1 MDNDTTPQLGSSSD
15 QHALQAEL
23 DQTKAELARLQIESE
38 SELNASNARFI
49 ELESKLA
56 LHADQRTQLDQALQE
71 LQQLKNKLEKRL
83 EHDQHLQLQL
93 QNLQSE
99 KADLLQVIR
108 DKENEF
114 SEIEAELKS
123 KTEQLSSA
131 KATIRELESNLS
143 ESKSS
148 ERAIRLQSQ
157 GFQSEATLACSDRDF
172 YSKELERTREE
183 WQSFRIE
190 THQQTANLQNELD
203 KITYAHQSTTTNLTT
218 LRSQHTELQKL
229 YADATERIKQLTNQ
243 SIESEAAFQR
253 EIEAQKRV
261 TALMDK
267 RDKQREER
275 MEKFEKEY
283 NDRRAEL
290 DQQER
295 TINQALEQERAH
307 VAELEQKLADTTNA
321 LSRLCASEIDDNE
334 PQDLLDIAAN
344 TPIAHRTPGT
354 PLSRKQNGVFFANGL
369 SPAAAMASKLQKSG
383 KSLTQ
388 VYTEKI
394 ALEEE
399 LKKVQLE
406 NVRLS
411 ETMSQ
416 ILGEIQDRAP
426 LLHQQR
432 IEHDRIENECINL
445 TSQLTEVIEEKEEAQ
460 RMYQSCNLDLK
471 AVQRDYDIACSQVND
486 LSLQVRVLST
496 EVAKRDSAIQGNEE
510 DLESDLANWRNAQV
524 EEEEDVL
531 LDNDLITFR
540 DIAQLQQKNLKL
552 LLFARTL
559 TTKLNELE
567 ENRASRNDDDDE
579 EDEDENTK
587 QAIDE
592 AHELILKLK
601 TDLHSAQ
608 QKSEALSRE
617 RDMLRKMLDQSHT
630 KTPGDHLSLQLDT
643 SSASDGSRQKLDEL
657 RAQFEVYRT
666 EIGRDSKQMN
676 EDLNQARSDLSRTQV
691 LLAKANAQIEYLT
704 ERQRSLDQTNAMH
717 SQEVQTLTASSA
729 KLQDHIS
736 KSEMLLHQA
745 NENVTELKAKCHV
758 LQHQVESLTSEREVW
773 KGVEGRLV
781 AENTSLTRERNNIND
796 ILRNMQVMQG
806 EIERNAEDSRRRLE
820 TQLSKSEA
828 QLSEL
833 KEKVKAEADLA
844 RQAAVQRQIEAR
856 EYQSKIDKLTDE
868 HLTARENLSAAS
880 ATKGHLETQVTQ
892 LQKQLTMKEE
902 RLAVY
907 EGHRRSDPR
916 SNPDGNPNASLS
928 QDTSLTKE
936 QRLEIELSELKIEL
950 VAAKEECTRAQQNV
964 EQFKSISHSAEAAL
978 ASLTATHDEYKSSQ
992 EAELERK
999 QSALTSLEEHLRKV
1013 TEDLSA
1019 VTSQNSELHRQL
1031 ESQRA
1036 DFEKEKLL
1044 LNNKLVDLEEIE
1056 TRVKARDN
1064 ELRAEVNN
1072 QMKLAQDSHDRY
1084 KAEVQNHANSL
1095 NELKQV
1101 KSELE
1106 AARAS
1111 ITEAQTT
1118 AQTATAKLTSSE
1130 ASWSEQKATLQKE
1143 LASIQT
1149 RCDDLLKQNNLLH
1162 EHLETVSAQAT
1173 KLSNHTID
1181 QAAGE
1186 DPGDQKLS
1194 HHDSNENMVESVEQL
1209 RGVIR
1214 YLRNN
1219 YDIAQQQIE
1228 LSKMESARLQQQLQ
1242 HASKALDQ
1250 TKMDLNHERE
1260 RSRQG
1265 YVSSAEHAQLLD
1277 QINTLN
1283 MIRESNITL
1292 RDEASRSERKA
1303 KQLEER
1309 LKETAET
1316 VEPLKQEL
1324 RELQLTVQQYQQEI
1338 GILNEDNERWKLRNQ
1353 QILEKYDR
1361 VDPAEVQGLR
1371 DEIERLK
1378 QELVQTREELSQ
1390 VQHFREKFWTIQ
1402 GQARANRQKSNDEK
1416 LALEAKLASVTE
1428 ELDKVKENVRTL
1440 ENDAKTLQSQNNTA
1454 VDQATAQAQE
1464 QLQTLRQEKSAV
1476 ESSLADA
1483 LAFKTKAAETQAS
1496 LDSLKK
1502 ELDQLK
1508 AAFEAR
1514 ENEISRLLL
1523 ENNGVV
1529 ETNKQLNEQLAK
1541 LREGAPQGPPSEAA
1555 EAKIEQEVSKRVQEK
1570 LAAMSAKEPG
1580 EITTASGDEQFQEQL
1595 MQVKQQA
1602 LSEKADAVQKAV
1614 EETTQ
1619 RLSAEFTKSQ
1629 AETTEKL
1636 KAELA
1641 SSAHNAPSTT
1651 IPDDLLEA
1659 RVSEIK
1665 KELEAAA
1672 TAREQELVRKYQT
1685 ELMEARKAQ
1694 TQNVSSNQ
1702 PTSEQL
1708 QEITKVAVDVAV
1720 KNREA
1725 ELIQMHKTS
1734 TEAMV
1739 ETTKAKVMAEMN
1751 SKHNVVQMQLK
1762 RQQIKNSEL
1771 TAKINDLTSQLNEAK
1786 QKTQSTP
1793 PETGAVP
1800 AAAAATPATPL
1811 AATATSFVPTNA
1823 AAASPLQSAAVP
1835 SATSSTAFGPATT
1848 TTQPHQT
1855 GVAQNSA
1862 APNNSTGL
1870 AGRPPGEALQPTR
1883 GGAAAAF
1890 RGRGGI
1896 AQRGAM
1902 QGASGRGR
1910 GGIVTQTGGGVGGGG
1925 GNGRGTSTITFGR
1938 GATRGGGAGAGNR
1951 GGRGGMVGRGGA
1963 PGGGGGVAGA
1973 GGGTSTG
1980 TESGGMMMNTLGS
1993 TTGVDLPAEG
2003 RMAERAVPTGS
2014 VSIRGAATIK
2024 KGGAGHLLGMA
2035 MKQATGGTPD
2045 VPATASPHFLP
2056 PSVGP
2061 PLAPPSFNNRP
2072 REDDLQ
2078 SGLLPSLDDPAH
2090 QKRPKGIP
2098 NFSPSIPAP
2107 EDPSGNPSNELA
2119 ARLSK
2124 RP

>member
-1 MDNDTTPQLGSSSD
+1 MDSTGSDPPPETQPNTDLAS
-15 QHALQAEL
+15 LQAEL
-23 DQTKAELARLQIESE
+23 DQTKAELVRLQIESE

-49 ELESKLA
+49 ELESKLTSQ
-56 LHADQRTQLDQALQE
+56 ADQRAQLEQSLQE
-71 LQQLKNKLEKRL
+71 IQRLKTTLESRSDADQNLQQ
-83 EHDQHLQLQL
+83 QLQG
-93 QNLQSE
+93 LQSE
-99 KADLLQVIR
+99 KSDLLQVIR
-108 DKENEF
+108 DKENELTDL
-114 SEIEAELKS
+114 EATLQS

-131 KATIRELESNLS
+131 KATIRELETELS
-143 ESKSS
+143 TCKSS
-148 ERAIRLQSQ
+148 ERAVRLQSQ
-157 GFQSEATLACSDRDF
+157 AFQSDATLACSDRDF
-172 YSKELERTREE
+172 YAKELERTREE

-190 THQQTANLQNELD
+190 SHQQTANLQNELD
-203 KITYAHQSTTTNLTT
+203 KLTYAHQSTTTNLTT

-243 SIESEAAFQR
+243 SIESEAAFQK

-261 TALMDK
+261 TTLMDK

-275 MEKFEKEY
+275 MERFEKEF
-283 NDRRAEL
+283 NERRAEL

-295 TINQALEQERAH
+295 LINEALEEERAH
-307 VAELEQKLADTTNA
+307 VAELEQKLMDTTNA

-334 PQDLLDIAAN
+334 SQDLLDIAAN
-344 TPIAHRTPGT
+344 TPLGHRTPGT
-354 PLSRKQNGVFFANGL
+354 PLARKQNGILLANGI

-394 ALEEE
+394 VLEEE

-416 ILGEIQDRAP
+416 ILSEIQDRAP

-445 TSQLTEVIEEKEEAQ
+445 TTQLTEVIEEKEEAQ
-460 RMYQSCNLDLK
+460 RMYQSCNLDLQG
-471 AVQRDYDIACSQVND
+471 VQRDYDIANKQIND
-486 LSLQVRVLST
+486 LGLQIRVLS
-496 EVAKRDSAIQGNEE
+496 AQGHSANSHGIQGDEQ
-510 DLESDLANWRNAQV
+510 DLLKDGSGWRDVQV
-524 EEEEDVL
+524 EDEDDVL
-531 LDNDLITFR
+531 LANDLISFR
-540 DIAQLQQKNLKL
+540 DIADLQQKNLKL

-559 TTKLNELE
+559 TAKLEELE
-567 ENRASRNDDDDE
+567 ENQANKDGDDE
-579 EDEDENTK
+579 EEDENTK
-587 QAIDE
+587 EAIDE

-617 RDMLRKMLDQSHT
+617 RDMLRKMLDQSQG
-630 KTPGDHLSLQLDT
+630 KARGEQLSFPSD
-643 SSASDGSRQKLDEL
+643 SNVPDGSRQKLDEL
-657 RAQFEVYRT
+657 RTQFEVYRT

-676 EDLNQARSDLSRTQV
+676 EDLNQARNDLSRTQV

-717 SQEVQTLTASSA
+717 AQEVQTLTTSSA
-729 KLQDHIS
+729 KMQDHIS

-745 NENVTELKAKCHV
+745 NENVTELKAKCHL
-758 LQHQVESLTSEREVW
+758 LQHQVASLTSEREVW

-796 ILRNMQVMQG
+796 ILRNVQVMQG

-820 TQLSKSEA
+820 NQLSKAET

-833 KEKVKAEADLA
+833 KEKLKTEADLG
-844 RQAAVQRQIEAR
+844 RQATLQRQIEGR
-856 EYQSKIDKLTDE
+856 EYQSKIDRLTSE

-902 RLAVY
+902 RLSVY
-907 EGHRRSDPR
+907 EGHRRSDNNQTGNANTAG
-916 SNPDGNPNASLS
+916 SNDP
-928 QDTSLTKE
+928 SLTKE
-936 QRLEIELSELKIEL
+936 QRLEIELSELRIEL
-950 VAAKEECTRAQQNV
+950 AAAKEECTRAQQNV
-964 EQFKSISHSAEAAL
+964 EQFKSISQSAEAAL

-1019 VTSQNSELHRQL
+1019 VTNQNSELHRQL

-1036 DFEKEKLL
+1036 EFEKEKLL

-1064 ELRAEVNN
+1064 ELRLEANN

-1106 AARAS
+1106 TARES
-1111 ITEAQTT
+1111 ILEAQTT

-1143 LASIQT
+1143 LANIQT

-1173 KLSNHTID
+1173 KMSSRNID
-1181 QAAGE
+1181 QAVGN
-1186 DPGDQKLS
+1186 DPGDQKVSQNDL
-1194 HHDSNENMVESVEQL
+1194 NENMVESVEQL

-1228 LSKMESARLQQQLQ
+1228 LSQMESARLQQQLQ

-1250 TKMDLNHERE
+1250 TKLELNQERE

-1283 MIRESNITL
+1283 MIRESNVTL
-1292 RDEASRSERKA
+1292 REEANRSERKA

-1309 LKETAET
+1309 LKLTSET

-1361 VDPAEVQGLR
+1361 IDPAEVQGLR

-1378 QELVQTREELSQ
+1378 QELTQSKEETSSLA
-1390 VQHFREKFWTIQ
+1390 HFKEKFFNIQ
-1402 GQARANRQKSNDEK
+1402 QQARHSRQKLADEK
-1416 LALEAKLASVTE
+1416 LALEAKLSAVNE
-1428 ELDKVKENVRTL
+1428 ELEKVKEVVRNL
-1440 ENDAKTLQSQNNTA
+1440 ENDAKSSQTQNK
-1454 VDQATAQAQE
+1454 VVVEQAAAQAQE
-1464 QLQTLRQEKSAV
+1464 QVKTLRQEKAAI
-1476 ESSLADA
+1476 ESSLTDA
-1483 LAFKTKAAETQAS
+1483 LVFKNRAIETQAS
-1496 LDSLKK
+1496 LEALKK
-1502 ELDQLK
+1502 ELDQVK

-1514 ENEISRLLL
+1514 ESEHSKLLI
-1523 ENNGVV
+1523 ENNGAAT
-1529 ETNKQLNEQLAK
+1529 TNKQLNEQLTK
-1541 LREGAPQGPPSEAA
+1541 LREERTSTETSEAT
-1555 EAKIEQEVSKRVQEK
+1555 IELEVSKRVQEK
-1570 LAAMSAKEPG
+1570 LAAMSAREPG
-1580 EITTASGDEQFQEQL
+1580 EISAGTGDGQQFHEQL
-1595 MQVKQQA
+1595 LQVKQEA
-1602 LSEKADAVQKAV
+1602 LSEKQQAIQKAI

-1619 RLSAEFTKSQ
+1619 RLTAEFAKSQ

-1641 SSAHNAPSTT
+1641 SSGSNPPGTVV
-1651 IPDDLLEA
+1651 PEELVEA
-1659 RVSEIK
+1659 RVSSKVAEIR

-1672 TAREQELVRKYQT
+1672 LAKEQELIRKHQT
-1685 ELMEARKAQ
+1685 ELIEARKSPK
-1694 TQNVSSNQ
+1694 QNSTPNQ
-1702 PTSEQL
+1702 PTSEEL
-1708 QEITKVAVDVAV
+1708 QEITKVAVDMAV
-1720 KNREA
+1720 KKKEA
-1725 ELIQMHKTS
+1725 ELTQMNKTS
-1734 TEAMV
+1734 TESIV
-1739 ETTKAKVMAEMN
+1739 ETTRAKVMAEMN

-1762 RQQIKNSEL
+1762 RHLTKNAEL
-1771 TAKINDLTSQLNEAK
+1771 TAKVNELTAQING
-1786 QKTQSTP
+1786 TQPPQPSSLPNPST
-1793 PETGAVP
+1793 
-1800 AAAAATPATPL
+1800 TPVTPL
-1811 AATATSFVPTNA
+1811 AATASTFVPVSTTP
-1823 AAASPLQSAAVP
+1823 ASPSP
-1835 SATSSTAFGPATT
+1835 SVFNPATT
-1848 TTQPHQT
+1848 VASAFANNQLNQSSTTPTGAPPGNTSAPPIRPPDQSTQPARGGAIRGR
-1855 GVAQNSA
+1855 GVV
-1862 APNNSTGL
+1862 
-1870 AGRPPGEALQPTR
+1870 TR
-1883 GGAAAAF
+1883 GALPQGLSRGGGPQGAGNVRGSSIAFGRGAARGIRGARGGMITGRGAAAAAVS
-1890 RGRGGI
+1890 GGI
-1896 AQRGAM
+1896 PAA
-1902 QGASGRGR
+1902 AVNP
-1910 GGIVTQTGGGVGGGG
+1910 IPT
-1925 GNGRGTSTITFGR
+1925 
-1938 GATRGGGAGAGNR
+1938 
-1951 GGRGGMVGRGGA
+1951 
-1963 PGGGGGVAGA
+1963 
-1973 GGGTSTG
+1973 
-1980 TESGGMMMNTLGS
+1980 SGG
-1993 TTGVDLPAEG
+1993 LPAEG
-2003 RMAERAVPTGS
+2003 RMAEKPIPTGS

-2024 KGGAGHLLGMA
+2024 KGGAGNLLGMA
-2035 MKQATGGTPD
+2035 VKQATGTTPD
-2045 VPATASPHFLP
+2045 IPTTNTIGLIPSSSASG
-2056 PSVGP
+2056 STTTGP
-2061 PLAPPSFNNRP
+2061 TNVVTQAANKRP
-2072 REDDLQ
+2072 REDDLNPNHPLSGSVGNGNQ
-2078 SGLLPSLDDPAH
+2078 SIDPPAH
-2090 QKRPKGIP
+2090 LKRAKGIP
-2098 NFSPSIPAP
+2098 PATAATTATAPTSAFSNPSINQ
-2107 EDPSGNPSNELA
+2107 DSGVGNGNPPVNELA

>member
-1 MDNDTTPQLGSSSD
+1 MAPGSPPQPGDPLA
-15 QHALQAEL
+15 ALQAEL

-38 SELNASNARFI
+38 SELNASHTRCS
-49 ELESKLA
+49 ELESKLTIQSE
-56 LHADQRTQLDQALQE
+56 QRSQLDESLLEIQR
-71 LQQLKNKLEKRL
+71 LKTSLEARVEK
-83 EHDQHLQLQL
+83 DQHLHQQL

-114 SEIEAELKS
+114 SDLEAELQS
-123 KTEQLSSA
+123 KTEQLSSS
-131 KATIRELESNLS
+131 KASIRELETSLS
-143 ESKSS
+143 TSKSA
-148 ERAIRLQSQ
+148 ERALRLQSQ
-157 GFQSEATLACSDRDF
+157 TLQSEATLACSDRDF

-190 THQQTANLQNELD
+190 THQQLANLQNELD
-203 KITYAHQSTTTNLTT
+203 KITYVHQSTTTNLTT
-218 LRSQHTELQKL
+218 LRSQHTELQKIHT
-229 YADATERIKQLTNQ
+229 DATERIKQLTNQ
-243 SIESEAAFQR
+243 SIESEAAFQK

-261 TALMDK
+261 TVLMDK

-275 MEKFEKEY
+275 MERFEKEY
-283 NDRRAEL
+283 NERRAEL

-295 TINQALEQERAH
+295 SINEALEEERAH

-321 LSRLCASEIDDNE
+321 LSRLCASEIDENE
-334 PQDLLDIAAN
+334 PQDLLDIAGN
-344 TPIAHRTPGT
+344 TPLFHRTPGT
-354 PLSRKQNGVFFANGL
+354 PLSRQHNGMSLANAI
-369 SPAAAMASKLQKSG
+369 SPAAAMASKLQKTG

-394 ALEEE
+394 VLEEE

-445 TSQLTEVIEEKEEAQ
+445 TSQLTQIIEEKEEAQ

-471 AVQRDYDIACSQVND
+471 AVQRDYDIASSQVSD

-496 EVAKRDSAIQGNEE
+496 QVAKRDSVIQGDEQ
-510 DLESDLANWRNAQV
+510 DLEKDLDNWRNAQV
-524 EEEEDVL
+524 EEEDDVL
-531 LDNDLITFR
+531 LANDLITFR
-540 DIAQLQQKNLKL
+540 DIAELQQKNLKL

-567 ENRASRNDDDDE
+567 DKRAGRIDQDE
-579 EDEDENTK
+579 EEDENTK
-587 QAIDE
+587 HAIDE
-592 AHELILKLK
+592 AHELILKLRS
-601 TDLHSAQ
+601 DLHSAQ
-608 QKSEALSRE
+608 QKSEALLRE
-617 RDMLRKMLDQSHT
+617 RDMLRKMLDQSQAN
-630 KTPGDHLSLQLDT
+630 TPGDNFSLQIDT
-643 SSASDGSRQKLDEL
+643 SNPDGSRQKLDEL

-676 EDLNQARSDLSRTQV
+676 DDLNQARSDLSRTQV
-691 LLAKANAQIEYLT
+691 SLAKANAQIEYLT

-717 SQEVQTLTASSA
+717 SQEVQTLTTSSA

-758 LQHQVESLTSEREVW
+758 LQHQVESLSSEREVW

-806 EIERNAEDSRRRLE
+806 EIERTAEDSRRRLE

-833 KEKVKAEADLA
+833 KEKLKAEADSA
-844 RQAAVQRQIEAR
+844 RQAALQRQIEAR
-856 EYQSKIDKLTDE
+856 EYQSKIDKLTSE

-880 ATKGHLETQVTQ
+880 ATKGHLEVQVIQ

-916 SNPDGNPNASLS
+916 SNQDGSLNASS
-928 QDTSLTKE
+928 SNDPSLTKE

-950 VAAKEECTRAQQNV
+950 VAAKEECTRAQQNM
-964 EQFKSISHSAEAAL
+964 EQFKSISQSAEAAL

-999 QSALTSLEEHLRKV
+999 QSALTSLEEHLKKV

-1019 VTSQNSELHRQL
+1019 STSQNSELHRQL

-1056 TRVKARDN
+1056 SRVKARDE
-1064 ELRAEVNN
+1064 ELRTEVNN

-1106 AARAS
+1106 TARES
-1111 ITEAQTT
+1111 ILEARTT

-1130 ASWSEQKATLQKE
+1130 ASWLEQKATLQKE

-1173 KLSNHTID
+1173 KLSNNTLD
-1181 QAAGE
+1181 QATGN
-1186 DPGDQKLS
+1186 DPGEQKVS
-1194 HHDSNENMVESVEQL
+1194 QNDMNENMVESVEQL

-1250 TKMDLNHERE
+1250 TKIELNHEHE
-1260 RSRQG
+1260 KSRQG

-1283 MIRESNITL
+1283 MIRESNVTL

-1309 LKETAET
+1309 LTQTAET

-1361 VDPAEVQGLR
+1361 IDPAEVQGLR
-1371 DEIERLK
+1371 DEIEKLK
-1378 QELVQTREELSQ
+1378 QELTQSREE
-1390 VQHFREKFWTIQ
+1390 VERTQHFKDKFKDIQ
-1402 GQARANRQKSNDEK
+1402 GQARAVRQKWIDEK
-1416 LALEAKLASVTE
+1416 LALEAKLGTVNE
-1428 ELDKVKENVRTL
+1428 ELEKVKEIVRTL
-1440 ENDAKTLQSQNNTA
+1440 ESDAKASQSQNNTA
-1454 VDQATAQAQE
+1454 VEQAAAQSQE
-1464 QLQTLRQEKSAV
+1464 QLQTLRQEKAAL

-1483 LAFKTKAAETQAS
+1483 LTFKNRASEAQAS
-1496 LDSLKK
+1496 LDTLKQ
-1502 ELDQLK
+1502 ELGKAK

-1514 ENEISRLLL
+1514 ENEVSRLLM
-1523 ENNGVV
+1523 ENNGITA
-1529 ETNKQLNEQLAK
+1529 TNKQLNEQLAK
-1541 LREGAPQGPPSEAA
+1541 LREDAPQSNPNETSAA
-1555 EAKIEQEVSKRVQEK
+1555 AIEMEVSKRVQEK

-1580 EITTASGDEQFQEQL
+1580 EITAATSGEEIEEQL

-1602 LSEKADAVQKAV
+1602 LSEKAEAVQKAV

-1619 RLSAEFTKSQ
+1619 RLTAEFTKSQ

-1636 KAELA
+1636 KAELM
-1641 SSAHNAPSTT
+1641 SSGNNA
-1651 IPDDLLEA
+1651 LGEA

-1672 TAREQELVRKYQT
+1672 AAKEQELIRKHHI

-1694 TQNVSSNQ
+1694 TQNPGLTQ

-1708 QEITKVAVDVAV
+1708 QEITKVAVEVAV

-1725 ELIQMHKTS
+1725 ELVQLHKAS
-1734 TEAMV
+1734 TDAMV

-1771 TAKINDLTSQLNEAK
+1771 TAKINDLTARLNGTAEA
-1786 QKTQSTP
+1786 QSASLG
-1793 PETGAVP
+1793 TGSIP
-1800 AAAAATPATPL
+1800 AAAHPAAPL
-1811 AATATSFVPTNA
+1811 TATSHTIVPSNTTPGASPSQPAVTPAASVVPT
-1823 AAASPLQSAAVP
+1823 PP
-1835 SATSSTAFGPATT
+1835 TG
-1848 TTQPHQT
+1848 QPHQS
-1855 GVAQNSA
+1855 GAPQNSA
-1862 APNNSTGL
+1862 AHAGSFGL
-1870 AGRPPGEALQPTR
+1870 PQAFQPAS
-1883 GGAAAAF
+1883 GQAV

-1896 AQRGAM
+1896 TQRGA
-1902 QGASGRGR
+1902 APGRGMPR
-1910 GGIVTQTGGGVGGGG
+1910 GGVNQAVG
-1925 GNGRGTSTITFGR
+1925 NNQGTSISFGR
-1938 GATRGGGAGAGNR
+1938 GAARGNR
-1951 GGRGGMVGRGGA
+1951 GGFGGMIGRGGA
-1963 PGGGGGVAGA
+1963 PGGAGVPPAGGTVAGPS
-1973 GGGTSTG
+1973 GTSTHP
-1980 TESGGMMMNTLGS
+1980 NTV
-1993 TTGVDLPAEG
+1993 GVGLPAEG
-2003 RMAERAVPTGS
+2003 RMAEKAPTGS

-2024 KGGAGHLLGMA
+2024 KAGVGNLLGMA
-2035 MKQATGGTPD
+2035 MKQATGATPEN
-2045 VPATASPHFLP
+2045 PATTPGALP
-2056 PSVGP
+2056 PT
-2061 PLAPPSFNNRP
+2061 APSAMLSMNKRP
-2072 REDDLQ
+2072 RDEEPA
-2078 SGLLPSLDDPAH
+2078 GPSNGTQALTDPAH
-2090 QKRPKGIP
+2090 LKRAKGLAA
-2098 NFSPSIPAP
+2098 SPFHNPAS
-2107 EDPSGNPSNELA
+2107 EDGNNSGNPSNELA
-2119 ARLSK
+2119 ARLGK

>member
-1 MDNDTTPQLGSSSD
+1 MDPETGQQEGPPNAPANPQTNNDLS
-15 QHALQAEL
+15 ALQAEL

-49 ELESKLA
+49 ELESKLNDQN
-56 LHADQRTQLDQALQE
+56 DQRSQLEQSLQE
-71 LQQLKNKLEKRL
+71 IQRLKHSLESRLESDQNLNQQL
-83 EHDQHLQLQL
+83 QT
-93 QNLQSE
+93 LQSE

-114 SEIEAELKS
+114 SDLEAELSS

-131 KATIRELESNLS
+131 KATIRELETNLTT
-143 ESKSS
+143 SKSS

-157 GFQSEATLACSDRDF
+157 AFQSEATLACSDRDF

-190 THQQTANLQNELD
+190 SHQQTANLQNELD
-203 KITYAHQSTTTNLTT
+203 KLTYVNQSTTTNLTT
-218 LRSQHTELQKL
+218 LRSQHAELQKL
-229 YADATERIKQLTNQ
+229 YGDATERIKQLTDQ
-243 SIESEAAFQR
+243 SIESEAAFQK

-261 TALMDK
+261 TMLMDK

-275 MEKFEKEY
+275 MEQLEKEF
-283 NDRRAEL
+283 NQRRAEL

-295 TINQALEQERAH
+295 TINDALENERAH
-307 VAELEQKLADTTNA
+307 VAELEQKLMDTTNA
-321 LSRLCASEIDDNE
+321 LSRLCASEIDENDS
-334 PQDLLDIAAN
+334 QDLLDIAAN
-344 TPIAHRTPGT
+344 TPLVNRTPGT
-354 PLSRKQNGVFFANGL
+354 PLSRKQNGMFLANGI

-394 ALEEE
+394 VLEEE

-432 IEHDRIENECINL
+432 VEHDRIENECINL
-445 TSQLTEVIEEKEEAQ
+445 TSQLTQVIEEKEEAQ

-471 AVQRDYDIACSQVND
+471 ALQRDYDLANSQVND
-486 LSLQVRVLST
+486 LSLQVRLLTV
-496 EVAKRDSAIQGNEE
+496 EVTRRETGNPFAITGDEE
-510 DLESDLANWRNAQV
+510 DLEKDLSTWRNAQV

-531 LDNDLITFR
+531 LANDLITYR
-540 DIAQLQQKNLKL
+540 NITDMQQKNLKL

-567 ENRASRNDDDDE
+567 ENRANKNEE
-579 EDEDENTK
+579 EDEEDENTK

-608 QKSEALSRE
+608 QKSEALFRE
-617 RDMLRKMLDQSHT
+617 RDMLRKMLDQSQA
-630 KTPGDHLSLQLDT
+630 KIPGDHLSFEPDT
-643 SSASDGSRQKLDEL
+643 ATPDGSRQKLDEL
-657 RAQFEVYRT
+657 RTQFEVYRT

-676 EDLNQARSDLSRTQV
+676 EDLNQSRADLSRTQV

-717 SQEVQTLTASSA
+717 VQEVQSLTASSA

-736 KSEMLLHQA
+736 KGEMLLHQA

-820 TQLSKSEA
+820 TQLSKSEG

-833 KEKVKAEADLA
+833 KEKLKVEADLA
-844 RQAAVQRQIEAR
+844 RQATLQRQIEGR
-856 EYQSKIDKLTDE
+856 EYQSKIDKLTGE

-880 ATKGHLETQVTQ
+880 ATKTHLENQVTQ

-907 EGHRRSDPR
+907 EGHRRSDPG
-916 SNPDGNPNASLS
+916 SNQTGNVNTSGSNDP
-928 QDTSLTKE
+928 SLTKE

-964 EQFKSISHSAEAAL
+964 EQFKSISQSAEAAL
-978 ASLTATHDEYKSSQ
+978 ASLTATHDEYRSSQ

-1019 VTSQNSELHRQL
+1019 ATSQNSELHRQL

-1036 DFEKEKLL
+1036 DFEKEKLA

-1106 AARAS
+1106 TARES
-1111 ITEAQTT
+1111 ILEAQTT
-1118 AQTATAKLTSSE
+1118 AQTATTKLTSSE
-1130 ASWSEQKATLQKE
+1130 ASWSEQKTTLQKE
-1143 LASIQT
+1143 LANIQT

-1173 KLSNHTID
+1173 KLSSHNID
-1181 QAAGE
+1181 QAVGS
-1186 DPGDQKLS
+1186 DPGDQKVLQN
-1194 HHDSNENMVESVEQL
+1194 DMNENMVESVEQL

-1250 TKMDLNHERE
+1250 TKMELNQERE

-1292 RDEASRSERKA
+1292 RDEANRSERKA
-1303 KQLEER
+1303 KQLEEQ
-1309 LKETAET
+1309 LKQTSET

-1361 VDPAEVQGLR
+1361 IDPAEVQGLR

-1378 QELVQTREELSQ
+1378 QELTQTREELSQ
-1390 VQHFREKFWTIQ
+1390 LHHFKEKFYAIQ
-1402 GQARANRQKSNDEK
+1402 GQARNIRQKSTEEK
-1416 LALEAKLASVTE
+1416 LALEAKLTTVNE
-1428 ELDKVKENVRTL
+1428 ELDKVKEVVRNL
-1440 ENDAKTLQSQNNTA
+1440 ENDAKTSQNQNKVVVEQAA
-1454 VDQATAQAQE
+1454 VQAQE
-1464 QLQTLRQEKSAV
+1464 QLQTLRQEKAAA

-1483 LAFKTKAAETQAS
+1483 LTFKNRAAETQAS
-1496 LDSLKK
+1496 LDALKK
-1502 ELDQLK
+1502 ELDQVK

-1514 ENEISRLLL
+1514 ESEITKLLT
-1523 ENNGVV
+1523 ENTGAAN
-1529 ETNKQLNEQLAK
+1529 TNKQLTEQLTK
-1541 LREGAPQGPPSEAA
+1541 LREEASQNPPNMTSEAT
-1555 EAKIEQEVSKRVQEK
+1555 IEMEVSKRVQAK
-1570 LAAMSAKEPG
+1570 LATMSATEPG
-1580 EITTASGDEQFQEQL
+1580 EISAGEEQVQQQIN
-1595 MQVKQQA
+1595 QVKQQA
-1602 LSEKADAVQKAV
+1602 LSEKAEAVQKAV

-1619 RLSAEFTKSQ
+1619 RLTAEFAKSQ
-1629 AETTEKL
+1629 AESAEKH

-1641 SSAHNAPSTT
+1641 SSGSNPSTAV
-1651 IPDDLLEA
+1651 PEDLVEA
-1659 RVSEIK
+1659 RVSSKVAEIK
-1665 KELEAAA
+1665 NELQAAA
-1672 TAREQELVRKYQT
+1672 AAREQELIRKHQA
-1685 ELMEARKAQ
+1685 ELSEARKAP
-1694 TQNVSSNQ
+1694 TQNPDLKQ
-1702 PTSEQL
+1702 PTPEQL
-1708 QEITKVAVDVAV
+1708 QEITKVAVEIAV
-1720 KNREA
+1720 KKKEA
-1725 ELIQMHKTS
+1725 ELLQLHKS
-1734 TEAMV
+1734 SAEAMV

-1762 RQQIKNSEL
+1762 RSHLKNAEL
-1771 TAKINDLTSQLNEAK
+1771 TAKINELSAQLNG
-1786 QKTQSTP
+1786 TSTTP
-1793 PETGAVP
+1793 PTSVVP
-1800 AAAAATPATPL
+1800 ATATPATPL
-1811 AATATSFVPTNA
+1811 APTASTFVPTGTPDASSSQLA
-1823 AAASPLQSAAVP
+1823 ANTAHSAQ
-1835 SATSSTAFGPATT
+1835 TAPATI
-1848 TTQPHQT
+1848 QSDQT
-1855 GVAQNSA
+1855 GVTPNSA
-1862 APNNSTGL
+1862 DLANGAGL
-1870 AGRPPGEALQPTR
+1870 PTRPQGPTAQVIR
-1883 GGAAAAF
+1883 GGAV
-1890 RGRGGI
+1890 RGRGGST
-1896 AQRGAM
+1896 RGALPPVGLNTS
-1902 QGASGRGR
+1902 GAASQAARGMA
-1910 GGIVTQTGGGVGGGG
+1910 
-1925 GNGRGTSTITFGR
+1925 RGTTITFGR
-1938 GATRGGGAGAGNR
+1938 GAPRGY
-1951 GGRGGMVGRGGA
+1951 GRGRAGMVGRGGA
-1963 PGGGGGVAGA
+1963 PGGGGVPAAAGMA
-1973 GGGTSTG
+1973 PGPSGPITASSATSPQ
-1980 TESGGMMMNTLGS
+1980 
-1993 TTGVDLPAEG
+1993 LPAEG
-2003 RMAERAVPTGS
+2003 RMAEKPGLTGS

-2024 KGGAGHLLGMA
+2024 KAGAGSLLGMA
-2035 MKQATGGTPD
+2035 VKQATG
-2045 VPATASPHFLP
+2045 TAAENAS
-2056 PSVGP
+2056 SVT
-2061 PLAPPSFNNRP
+2061 PSFPSIAGQAANKRP
-2072 REDDLQ
+2072 REEDALGSSNGNQ
-2078 SGLLPSLDDPAH
+2078 TSNDPA
-2090 QKRPKGIP
+2090 QLKRAKGI
-2098 NFSPSIPAP
+2098 N
-2107 EDPSGNPSNELA
+2107 NPSSTQAEESSGSVNSTPVNELA